1 MNKTTSDKTREK
13 AQTLLVLG
21 DILDCVGDPTEFG
34 EHATR
39 YFSPG
44 ALLIQDG
51 KVVEAGFSDDIKAKY
66 AVLLT
71 QPNTQ
76 IKDYSNQLIT
86 PGFIDTH
93 IHFPQTEMIGAYGEQ
108 LLTWL
113 EKYAFPAEQKFKD
126 INYARSIADLFLDEL
141 LRNGTTT
148 AMVFGTVHPESVDAL
163 FSQAQQRNLR
173 LIAGKVMMDRN
184 CPAELSDTAETG
196 YQESKQLI
204 EKWHG
209 VDRLS
214 YAVTPR
220 FAPTSTPEQL
230 ASCGK
235 LLQEYPDLYLQ
246 THLSENI
253 DECKWVEELYPQSE
267 DYLAVYEAA
276 GLVQKRAVF
285 AHGIYL
291 SDRELNSL
299 SENQAAISHCPT
311 SNLFIGSGLFNLKSS
326 EQQGVTVAM
335 ASDVGGGTS
344 FSMLQTFNEAY
355 KIQQLQGNKM
365 SAFKGLYMSTL
376 AGAKALDLEGTIGNF
391 MHGCEADFIVF
402 DNAPTPF
409 LGFRLQQCKTIEERL
424 FTQMML
430 GDDRCISETYIM
442 GKCIYQKNAAEPQT
456 VKMPAYA

>member
-1 MNKTTSDKTREK
+1 MTKTTLETR
-13 AQTLLVLG
+13 LILG
-21 DILDCVGDPTEFG
+21 DILDCVGDPAEFG

-44 ALLIQDG
+44 ALLLQEG
-51 KVVEAGFSDDIKAKY
+51 KVVEAGMADDIQQKY
-66 AVLLT
+66 ATLLA

-76 IKDYSNQLIT
+76 IKDHSQQLII
-86 PGFIDTH
+86 PGLIDTH

-113 EKYAFPAEQKFKD
+113 EKYAFPAEQKFND
-126 INYARSIADLFLDEL
+126 SHYAASIADLFLDEL
-141 LRNGTTT
+141 IRNGTTT
-148 AMVFGTVHPESVDAL
+148 ALVFGTVHPESVDAL
-163 FSQAQQRNLR
+163 FSQAQQRRLR
-173 LIAGKVMMDRN
+173 MIAGKVMMDRN
-184 CPAELSDTAETG
+184 CPESLRDTAVTG
-196 YQESKQLI
+196 YQQSKQLI

-235 LLQEYPDLYLQ
+235 LLQEYPGVYLQ
-246 THLSENI
+246 THLSENR
-253 DECKWVEELYPQSE
+253 DECQWVSELFPNCE

-276 GLVQKRAVF
+276 GLVQKRSVF
-285 AHGIYL
+285 AHGIHL
-291 SDRELNSL
+291 SERELSSL
-299 SENQAAISHCPT
+299 SQHQAAISHCPT
-311 SNLFIGSGLFNLKSS
+311 SNLFIGSGLFDLQAS
-326 EQQGVTVAM
+326 EQHKVTVAM
-335 ASDVGGGTS
+335 ATDVGGGTS
-344 FSMLQTFNEAY
+344 FSLFQTFNEAY

-391 MHGCEADFIVF
+391 MPGCEADFLIL

-409 LGFRLQQCKTIEERL
+409 LAFRLAQCQTLEERL
-424 FTQMML
+424 FTLMML
-430 GDDRCISETYIM
+430 ADDRCISETYIM
-442 GKCIYQKNAAEPQT
+442 GNSIYQKTNSKQATPVSVA
-456 VKMPAYA
+456 

>member
-1 MNKTTSDKTREK
+1 MRDKQMTNTTAE
-13 AQTLLVLG
+13 TLLVLG
-21 DILDCVGDPTEFG
+21 DILDCVGDPTEF
-34 EHATR
+34 EQHATR

-44 ALLIQDG
+44 ALLIQHG
-51 KVVEAGFSDDIKAKY
+51 KIVEAGFASEIKEKY
-66 AVLLT
+66 ASLLA
-71 QPNTQ
+71 QPDSK
-76 IKDYSNQLIT
+76 IKDCSNQLIL
-86 PGFIDTH
+86 PGLIDTH

-126 INYARSIADLFLDEL
+126 SNHANAIAELFLEEL

-148 AMVFGTVHPESVDAL
+148 AMVFGTVHPESVNAL
-163 FSQAQQRNLR
+163 FSQAQKRNLR
-173 LIAGKVMMDRN
+173 MIAGKVMMDRN
-184 CPAELSDTAETG
+184 CPAVLSDNAVTG
-196 YQESKQLI
+196 YQESKTLI

-230 ASCGK
+230 DSCGQ
-235 LLQEYPDLYLQ
+235 LLKEYPGLYLQ
-246 THLSENI
+246 THLSENL
-253 DECKWVEELYPQSE
+253 DECKWVKELYPESE

-285 AHGIYL
+285 AHAIHL
-291 SDRELNSL
+291 SERELNSL
-299 SENQAAISHCPT
+299 SKHQAAISHCPT
-311 SNLFIGSGLFNLKSS
+311 SNLFIGSGLFDLKSS
-326 EQQGVTVAM
+326 EQHGLTVAM
-335 ASDVGGGTS
+335 ATDVGGGTS
-344 FSMLQTFNEAY
+344 FSMFQTFNEAY

-391 MHGCEADFIVF
+391 MPGCEADFIVL

-409 LGFRLQQCKTIEERL
+409 LGFRLQQCQTIEERL

-442 GKCIYQKNAAEPQT
+442 GKCIYQKAAVQQPAKAT
-456 VKMPAYA
+456 VYA